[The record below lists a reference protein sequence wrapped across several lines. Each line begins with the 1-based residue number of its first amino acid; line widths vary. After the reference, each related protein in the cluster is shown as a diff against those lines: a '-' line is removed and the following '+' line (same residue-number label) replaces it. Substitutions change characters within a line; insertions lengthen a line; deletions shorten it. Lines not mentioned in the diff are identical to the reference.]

1 MRQAARVLSTDALR
15 DFRSA
20 LARFSA
26 RAREGLRSALLE
38 TRHTLDWLDKQ
49 LDAWRREAE
58 KRHEAVLRCRS
69 ELAVAR
75 SAPENM
81 RSAATERE
89 IDLRKAMARLKEA
102 EEKVEAVRRWKR
114 TLPQI
119 VNEHELPMRRL
130 GGFLDGDVQY
140 ALALLDGKI
149 ESLKAYVAL
158 TAPEAPA
165 VTVAPSPAPAVPA
178 NSTGGQP

>member
-26 RAREGLRSALLE
+26 RARDGLRSALLE

-49 LDAWRREAE
+49 LDRWRREAE
-58 KRHEAVLRCRS
+58 KRHEDVLRCRS

-75 SAPENM
+75 SAPENL

-89 IDLRKAMARLKEA
+89 IDLRKATLRLREA
-102 EEKVEAVRRWKR
+102 EDKVEAVRRWKR
-114 TLPQI
+114 LLPQI

-130 GGFLDGDVQY
+130 GGFLDGDIQY
-140 ALALLDGKI
+140 ALGVLDNKI
-149 ESLKAYVAL
+149 DTLQAYMAL

-165 VTVAPSPAPAVPA
+165 TSIERKP
-178 NSTGGQP
+178 

>member
-15 DFRSA
+15 DLRSA
-20 LARFSA
+20 LARFKS
-26 RAREGLRSALLE
+26 RAQDGLRTALME

-58 KRHEAVLRCRS
+58 KRHEIVLRCRS
-69 ELAVAR
+69 ELAVVR
-75 SAPENM
+75 SAPENL

-89 IDLRKAMARLKEA
+89 IDLRKAMARLREA

-114 TLPQI
+114 MLPQI

-130 GGFLDGDVQY
+130 SGFLEGDVQY
-140 ALALLDGKI
+140 ALALLDNKI
-149 ESLKAYVAL
+149 ESLQAYMAL
-158 TAPEAPA
+158 AAPEAPA
-165 VTVAPSPAPAVPA
+165 VGLSPSPAPAAPT
-178 NSTGGQP
+178 NSTGEQP

>member
-15 DFRSA
+15 DLRSA

-26 RAREGLRSALLE
+26 RARDGLRSALLE

-58 KRHEAVLRCRS
+58 KRHENVLRCRS
-69 ELAVAR
+69 ELTVAR
-75 SAPENM
+75 SAPENL

-102 EEKVEAVRRWKR
+102 EEKVEAVRRWKHM
-114 TLPQI
+114 LPQI

-130 GGFLDGDVQY
+130 SGFLDGDIQY
-140 ALALLDGKI
+140 ALGLLDNKI
-149 ESLKAYVAL
+149 DSLQAYMAL
-158 TAPEAPA
+158 AAPEAPA
-165 VTVAPSPAPAVPA
+165 T
-178 NSTGGQP
+178 TIERQP

>member
-1 MRQAARVLSTDALR
+1 MRQAARVLSTDALN
-15 DFRSA
+15 DLRSA

-38 TRHTLDWLDKQ
+38 IHHTKDWLEKQ
-49 LDAWRREAE
+49 QDMWRRETE
-58 KRHEAVLRCRS
+58 KRHENVLRCRS

-75 SAPENM
+75 SAPEHM

-89 IDLRKAMARLKEA
+89 IDLRKAMARLREA

-114 TLPQI
+114 LLPQV

-130 GGFLDGDVQY
+130 SGFLEGDIQY
-140 ALALLDGKI
+140 ALGILDNKI
-149 ESLKAYVAL
+149 EILQTYMAL

-165 VTVAPSPAPAVPA
+165 T
-178 NSTGGQP
+178 STETRP

>member
-15 DFRSA
+15 DLRSA

-26 RAREGLRSALLE
+26 RARDGLRSALME
-38 TRHTLDWLDKQ
+38 TRHTLDWLDTQ
-49 LDAWRREAE
+49 LDLWRREAE
-58 KRHEAVLRCRS
+58 KRHETVLRCRS
-69 ELAVAR
+69 ELAVVR

-89 IDLRKAMARLKEA
+89 IDLRKAMARLREA

-114 TLPQI
+114 QLPQV

-130 GGFLDGDVQY
+130 SGFLDGDIQY
-140 ALALLDGKI
+140 ALGVLDNKI
-149 ESLKAYVAL
+149 EVLQAYMAL
-158 TAPEAPA
+158 AAPEAPA
-165 VTVAPSPAPAVPA
+165 AAPPPLS
-178 NSTGGQP
+178 GGQP